1 MAEYWTSCR
10 RMTNRKI
17 NLPVNSLCCRLKIP
31 IANFCLFFSYS
42 VNLIFQKQSGYIYS
56 ILYIN
61 KSILSTLINYS
72 NTKNVMG

>member
-17 NLPVNSLCCRLKIP
+17 NLPVNSLCRLKIP

-61 KSILSTLINYS
+61 KSITFNYPA